1 MAEPTMDQI
10 PPPQP
15 QPEMETE
22 TEAPAE
28 STLRAALEQFTTM
41 VTGFT
46 NALIGFMPG
55 LNNAAATISHAAQQQ
70 GALASEIN
78 KLRQMDAGRK
88 LKPEAPGIY
97 DGTGSKAQGFLLEL
111 DMYFDALGVEDQ
123 HQKIIYALSKIR
135 GGTGEV
141 ATHWAN
147 STRTLIQQRK
157 AEGTQHFNSWEQF
170 KVTLT
175 SHFVLQP
182 SSETAIE
189 NLRALEMGTKTCEEY
204 TVLFQGYA
212 SQSGYNNAA
221 LLEEYKR
228 GLNKRLRD
236 KIYGL
241 IPMPTTIDDWAAKA
255 CLLDKQFRIA
265 KTQYTKED
273 QGRDKGKVP
282 ERRWT
287 PRESAPVPTR
297 DPNAMDIDR
306 NRTPMICY
314 TCGKQGHRS
323 DACREA
329 LPGASCAYCKA
340 RGHRIAD
347 CKSPNKK
354 PFAPAALKTR
364 ANDFDLSAMPE
375 SEIAAL
381 KAKLQDF

>member
-1 MAEPTMDQI
+1 MADQQEPMTQTPEEQEDT
-10 PPPQP
+10 PQG
-15 QPEMETE
+15 M
-22 TEAPAE
+22 
-28 STLRAALEQFTTM
+28 TLRVAMQEFAMM
-41 VTGFT
+41 VGNFT
-46 NALIGFMPG
+46 NALISFMPG
-55 LNNAAATISHAAQQQ
+55 LTSAATTISQAAQQQ

-78 KLRQMDAGRK
+78 KLRQVDAGKK
-88 LKPEAPGIY
+88 LKPEAPGLF

-111 DMYFDALGVEDQ
+111 DMYFDALGIEDAN
-123 HQKIIYALSKIR
+123 QKIIYALSKVR
-135 GGTGEV
+135 GGTGEI

-147 STRTLIQQRK
+147 STRTLIQERK
-157 AEGTQHFNSWEQF
+157 AAGGQYFNSWEQF

-175 SHFVLQP
+175 LHFVLQP

-189 NLRALEMGTKTCEEY
+189 NLRALEMGNKTCEEY

-212 SQSGYNNAA
+212 AQSGYNTPA

-228 GLNKRLRD
+228 GLNKQLRD

-241 IPMPTTIDDWAAKA
+241 VPMPTTIDDWAAKA
-255 CLLDKQFRIA
+255 CLLDKQYRIA
-265 KTQYTKED
+265 KTQYGKDRGGQE
-273 QGRDKGKVP
+273 KGKAP

-287 PRESAPVPTR
+287 PRESTPVPTR

-323 DACREA
+323 NACREA

-354 PFAPAALKTR
+354 PFGPVTIKTR